1 MLKLKNYSFS
11 GIGRFAQK
19 QHIDL
24 ETRDHLIQIDGE
36 NTNTGGSSGAGK
48 STTVEALA
56 YLLGISEIPSTQL
69 QSRLTKSPIW
79 VQGEFEGEIIIT
91 RSKKDGL
98 TIQTPSGTVS
108 GNSKLAEEK
117 LDEIIGVNR
126 KLLKTMCYKRQ
137 KQGGFFLNLTPK
149 ESHEFLV
156 DCLNLT
162 ELKDKRQKLEIT
174 LKDKY
179 KPRHLELNA
188 QIETLK
194 SGLEGFD
201 SILQMKTKP
210 VEPVLEDVSS
220 KSLEIDLLKQALENE
235 TKTYNEMIQNLGP
248 KPVEPEV
255 PKFEK
260 EDEILKLQTVISE
273 LKSTIQQNIKN
284 KNESIEQAQSAV
296 NKIQN
301 KIQDSNNTKTQM
313 IRVKQD
319 IDKLTENLEHLETG
333 KCPTCIREWDTDEGR
348 QNLADMQ
355 QLIESKRSEF
365 SELRNVMEK
374 VPHYRMMEEKAQ
386 AILEKNRN
394 VVINVLEEEAL
405 NTEQTTLSGLLN
417 EKQNM
422 ALVARKEYLELS
434 GKYNDQFTMIDNEF
448 KNKKLKLNDKIA
460 EVNYA
465 IEKVELQK
473 KSYKE
478 SLETYENDLI
488 NINKE
493 KTKTLNELSNKQ
505 DEFTQTE
512 MNIILSEESIR
523 LIRDYTLQKFQDTL
537 EYIGQRA
544 TEIINMIPNMS
555 NAVIYFESAKET
567 KTGKVKN
574 EVNAV
579 INLEG
584 DSGIPIKTLSG
595 GERTSADFAI
605 DLAVGEMIE
614 SMTQKGVN
622 FLIIDEG
629 FDGLDSVSK
638 IECLEILKSLNTNKK
653 IMMVDHS
660 QEVKEMVG
668 DIIKVRRINE
678 ESFVL

>member
-56 YLLGISEIPSTQL
+56 FLLGISDIPSTQL
-69 QSRLTKSPIW
+69 QSRLTKTPIW
-79 VQGEFEGEIIIT
+79 VSGEFEGDITIT

-194 SGLEGFD
+194 SGLEGFNVL
-201 SILQMKTKP
+201 IQQKEKP

-220 KSLEIDLLKQALENE
+220 KAIEIDLLKQALENE
-235 TKTYNEMIQNLGP
+235 EKTYNDMVEKLGP
-248 KPVEPEV
+248 KPIEPAS

-260 EDEILKLQTVISE
+260 EDELSVKDTLVASLK
-273 LKSTIQQNIKN
+273 IKMQEN
-284 KNESIEQAQSAV
+284 YSKKATDIEQATSAV
-296 NKIQN
+296 TTIDQKIKDAVVIKDKMIKVVENINKLEAE
-301 KIQDSNNTKTQM
+301 KDH
-313 IRVKQD
+313 
-319 IDKLTENLEHLETG
+319 LTLGN
-333 KCPTCIREWDTDEGR
+333 CPTCEREWDDGNR
-348 QNLADMQ
+348 QIKLDSLNTSIDSNRELFSNYRNE
-355 QLIESKRSEF
+355 IEKT
-365 SELRNVMEK
+365 
-374 VPHYRMMEEKAQ
+374 PHYHEMKKKAEQILGDRAALVVNKDEEIA
-386 AILEKNRN
+386 L
-394 VVINVLEEEAL
+394 EAL
-405 NTEQTTLSGLLN
+405 NESRRILQN
-417 EKQNM
+417 EKENIDST
-422 ALVARKEYLELS
+422 ARSTYLELS
-434 GKYNDQFTMIDNEF
+434 DKYNQQFSLIDNMF
-448 KNKKLKLNDKIA
+448 KNKKVEIKDKIA
-460 EVNYA
+460 ETQYQ
-465 IEKVELQK
+465 IEKVDLQK

-478 SLETYENDLI
+478 ALETFEKDMEV
-488 NINKE
+488 INKE
-493 KTKTLNELSNKQ
+493 RNRVFCELTDKQ
-505 DEFTQTE
+505 EEFKQTE
-512 MNIILSEESIR
+512 KNILLSEESVR

-567 KTGKVKN
+567 KSGKVKN

-638 IECLEILKSLNTNKK
+638 IECLEILKSLNTEKK

-678 ESFVL
+678 ESFVQ

>member
-36 NTNTGGSSGAGK
+36 NSNTGGSSGAGK

-56 YLLGISEIPSTQL
+56 FLLGISEIPSTQL
-69 QSRLTKSPIW
+69 QSRLTKTPIW
-79 VQGEFEGEIIIT
+79 VSGEFEGDITIT

-188 QIETLK
+188 QIETLR
-194 SGLEGFD
+194 SGIEGFD
-201 SILQMKTKP
+201 SILQMK
-210 VEPVLEDVSS
+210 VEPAAPVLEDVSS
-220 KSLEIDLLKQALENE
+220 KLLEIDLLKQSLENE
-235 TKTYNEMIQNLGP
+235 EKTYNTMVENLGP
-248 KPVEPEV
+248 KPVEPET

-260 EDEILKLQTVISE
+260 EDEILKLQTIISGY
-273 LKSTIQQNIKN
+273 KATIQENIQK
-284 KNESIEQAQSAV
+284 KNEDIEQAQSAV

-301 KIQDSNNTKTQM
+301 KIKDSNNTKTQM

-333 KCPTCIREWDTDEGR
+333 KCPTCVREWDTDDGK
-348 QNLADMQ
+348 QKLADMQ

-374 VPHYRMMEEKAQ
+374 VPHYRMMEEKALG
-386 AILEKNRN
+386 ILDKHKKAP
-394 VVINVLEEEAL
+394 INYVEEEAL
-405 NTEQTTLSGLLN
+405 NLEQANLAGLLN
-417 EKQNM
+417 ERQNIS
-422 ALVARKEYLELS
+422 LVARKEYLELS
-434 GKYNDQFTMIDNEF
+434 GKYNDQFTVIDNGF
-448 KNKKLKLNDKIA
+448 KNKKLELKDKIA
-460 EVNYA
+460 ETNYA
-465 IEKVELQK
+465 IEKVDLQK
-473 KSYKE
+473 KSYQE
-478 SLETYENDLI
+478 ALETYKNDI
-488 NINKE
+488 KNINKE
-493 KTKTLNELSNKQ
+493 KTKAFCDLVDKQ
-505 DEFTQTE
+505 EEFSQIE
-512 MNIILSEESIR
+512 KNILLSEESIR

-567 KTGKVKN
+567 KSGKVKN

-668 DIIKVRRINE
+668 DIIKVRRVNE